1 MFLKRIFKFMI
12 NTAPPAS
19 NSIYDREKW
28 FKYNNFTQLFSKWQ
42 RGLSGWRDD
51 DDDNGGGGVGHDA
64 GSNPMVWD
72 PLKYDSFSLLHNFLF
87 FEVLFFNHSF
97 SLCLVSLYFY
107 CWPSATSPDF
117 CDNIFSSLEFSEN
130 CFCDCRFRVRQV
142 SCWTSGSRWSA
153 DRKCKSR
160 RQPAQAKTDAD
171 GHSRWWNVRIV
182 MHLWKTS
189 WHFRYPRSYAASPS
203 RPCNEIE
210 DVWLALIILVDWL
223 KRNTPSYRSSKEQ
236 TLRFGSLKLCLWTR
250 HYERTVTTERR
261 VFSASC
267 R

>member
-1 MFLKRIFKFMI
+1 
-12 NTAPPAS
+12 
-19 NSIYDREKW
+19 
-28 FKYNNFTQLFSKWQ
+28 
-42 RGLSGWRDD
+42 
-51 DDDNGGGGVGHDA
+51 
-64 GSNPMVWD
+64 MVWD
-72 PLKYDSFSLLHNFLF
+72 PLKYDSFSLSHNFFF
-87 FEVLFFNHSF
+87 FEVLFFNRSF

-107 CWPSATSPDF
+107 SWPSATSPDF
-117 CDNIFSSLEFSEN
+117 CDNVFPSLEFSEN

-236 TLRFGSLKLCLWTR
+236 TLRFDSFAYGRDIMREQLQRREELFLLLVDKNRSIDQLIPGNWCLLKVFLTMR
-250 HYERTVTTERR
+250 HD
-261 VFSASC
+261 S
-267 R
+267 

>member
-1 MFLKRIFKFMI
+1 MMMIMVVVVMVVVLVMMLVRIPWCETRWNTIHFLCYTIFF
-12 NTAPPAS
+12 
-19 NSIYDREKW
+19 
-28 FKYNNFTQLFSKWQ
+28 
-42 RGLSGWRDD
+42 
-51 DDDNGGGGVGHDA
+51 
-64 GSNPMVWD
+64 
-72 PLKYDSFSLLHNFLF
+72 F

-236 TLRFGSLKLCLWTR
+236 TLWFGSLKLCVWTR

-261 VFSASC
+261 VFFC
-267 R
+267 FL